1 MGRRSHTAF
10 EINVVAGRGTPDSL
24 VGSPGND
31 VIRGLAGDDTL
42 DGLAGCD
49 ILIGNAGDDLL
60 SGGDGDDLVL
70 GGSGNDELFGNGTLG
85 PVPPFGGSVQT
96 SNLIL
101 AGAGD
106 DSVAAGYG
114 TDVVFGGAGDDT
126 ILGFGTSPASA
137 TEREQFKRLDGGDLL
152 SGDSGAD
159 SIDGGGGADT
169 ILGGPG
175 DDVLIGS
182 YDADA
187 LVGGADADRFVFRL
201 LGAGPPTTPDT
212 GVGEGARD
220 VVRDFQQGQDVL
232 DLSGYRNPAGASMSP
247 IFLGTG
253 EFIATFELQVRYEIL
268 EDGRTLVQ
276 FDTTLGR
283 FPGDVEP
290 TVPTEPM
297 GEIVLAGRFQ
307 LSAQDFIL

>member
-1 MGRRSHTAF
+1 MSRHSRSSF
-10 EINVVAGRGTPDSL
+10 EIHFDVGRGTPDSL
-24 VGSPGND
+24 VGSPGSD

-42 DGLAGCD
+42 DGLAGRD
-49 ILIGNAGDDLL
+49 VLIGDAGDDLL
-60 SGGDGDDLVL
+60 SGGDGDDFVF
-70 GGSGNDELFGNGTLG
+70 GGAGNDQLFGDSNLG
-85 PVPPFGGSVQT
+85 PVPLFGGSLQT

-106 DSVAAGYG
+106 DSVIAGYG

-126 ILGFGTSPASA
+126 ILGFGTSPDFA
-137 TEREQFKRLDGGDLL
+137 TNERLKRFDGGDLL

-169 ILGGPG
+169 ILGGSG

-182 YDADA
+182 YDADV
-187 LVGGADADRFVFRL
+187 LVGGANADRFVFRL

-220 VVRDFQQGQDVL
+220 VIRDFQQGQDVL
-232 DLSGYRNPAGASMSP
+232 DLSGYRNPAGGSSSP

-253 EFIATFELQVRYEIL
+253 EFIATFELQVRHEIL

-283 FPGDVEP
+283 PSTVEP
-290 TVPTEPM
+290 TVPAEPM
-297 GEIVLAGRFQ
+297 GEIVLAGSFQ
-307 LSAQDFIL
+307 LSAEDFIL